1 MDRILLTA
9 VTNVT
14 LGVRIHPPGATLAAD
29 AAVATE
35 LIACGAARRL
45 DAPAA
50 DPDAHDDA
58 PLPLE
63 HVSGI
68 GPVTAGDLR
77 EAGVADLTALAALT
91 DDQVAALPLDTT
103 TQTKILADWRAQAA
117 ALLDA

>member
-1 MDRILLTA
+1 MDRIRITA

-14 LGVRIHPPGATLAAD
+14 LGVRIHPPGATLEAD
-29 AAVATE
+29 AAVAEE
-35 LIACGAARRL
+35 LIACGAARL
-45 DAPAA
+45 APAA

-63 HVSGI
+63 SVSGI
-68 GPVTAGDLR
+68 GPVTAGEIR
-77 EAGVADLTALAALT
+77 AAGVADLAALAALT
-91 DDQVAALPLDTT
+91 DDQVAALTLDTT